1 MNTTGKLT
9 IRTKEEI
16 QSLVEL
22 WKQGGK
28 SKTEFC
34 REQNINYQTFI
45 GWTTPKKSHHK
56 KTSSFLPLTVSA
68 EEEKQNIFAEVYF
81 RNGSRICFH
90 QSVSA
95 KYFQSLL
102 K

>member
-22 WKQGGK
+22 WKRGGK

-45 GWTTPKKSHHK
+45 GWTTPKKTHR
-56 KTSSFLPLTVSA
+56 
-68 EEEKQNIFAEVYF
+68 EKSPAFIPIALNDSQKPFAEIHF
-81 RNGSRICFH
+81 KNGSRVCFYR
-90 QSVSA
+90 SVGA